1 MWWLYRTASR
11 FCCMFTSHED
21 VPDTDCNDHFKCEY
35 EIFCTMLLYDSVFK
49 NENKKNPELSC
60 HWVDFVNFVCQK
72 NSAQIWVRHSQS
84 GSNNDLRRL
93 EVSQRLLLLQGICIR
108 FGFLEGSC
116 YPGRTEWYV
125 PDPGEGR
132 KVSAEAKWKIV
143 DLPALQGV
151 AGVALMGLVPGQDAA
166 FMLRACWI
174 KVVKPQFYHSQN
186 NLVHSFIAAVTWGR
200 KELLFSSTK

>member
-1 MWWLYRTASR
+1 MRMSQILIAMITSNVNMKFFAP
-11 FCCMFTSHED
+11 CCYTTVS
-21 VPDTDCNDHFKCEY
+21 
-35 EIFCTMLLYDSVFK
+35 S
-49 NENKKNPELSC
+49 KKKIKKSPELSC
-60 HWVDFVNFVCQK
+60 HWVDFVYFVCQK
-72 NSAQIWVRHSQS
+72 NSVQIWVHHSQS

-116 YPGRTEWYV
+116 CPGRTEWYV
-125 PDPGEGR
+125 PDPGEGG
-132 KVSAEAKWKIV
+132 KVSTEAKWKIV

-166 FMLRACWI
+166 FMLRTCWM

-186 NLVHSFIAAVTWGR
+186 NLVHRS
-200 KELLFSSTK
+200 LLQSPEGEKNSYFPISYISPYPYKAQNK